1 MTGEREAGRAPG
13 LRRENGVRA
22 SAARLV
28 AWTLA
33 TRAPADRPLARA
45 GAGRDERDRRLLAEL
60 VYGVLRW
67 KARLDH
73 VIAAAAARRLDA
85 IDAGLLPVLEVAA
98 YQLLF
103 LDRVPA
109 HAAVK
114 EAVDDA
120 RALSG
125 RGAAGFVNAV
135 LRRIAAAP
143 TLDAW
148 PVEEPDPA
156 RRLAIQHSHPETL
169 VSRWI
174 ERFGSAA
181 AERILRADNG
191 PRRLHL
197 LAFRDRGGRDELA
210 RRLAAEGVVTTPGA
224 LSPSGLVVESGDP
237 LTTASFARGDFY
249 VQDEASQAAAR
260 VPVPRAGERVLD
272 VAAAP
277 GGKALAILAAE
288 PSAHLVLADPG
299 LPRLERLTS
308 NLRRLGRAAP
318 VVAADAG
325 LPPWRDGGFDRV
337 LLDAPCTGTGTLRR
351 HPELRWRFGV
361 AEVERLAGRTARW
374 LAALAPIVAPGGR
387 LVLVTCSIEAE
398 ENEGLAAEFLARE
411 QGFRADPL
419 EELEPGLRSGRIA
432 PGRWRVLPG
441 DGHDGFSVVVFRRRR

>member
-1 MTGEREAGRAPG
+1 MTGGRGAGAVRGSRPP
-13 LRRENGVRA
+13 GVRA
-22 SAARLV
+22 TAARLLGR
-28 AWTLA
+28 ALE
-33 TRAPADRPLARA
+33 TRAPVDGDLERA
-45 GAGRDERDRRLLAEL
+45 GRGRDERDRRLLAEL
-60 VYGVLRW
+60 VYGALRW
-67 KARLDH
+67 RSRLDG
-73 VIAAAAARRLDA
+73 VIAAAAQRRLEAVDA
-85 IDAGLLPVLEVAA
+85 DLLPVLEVAT

-120 RALSG
+120 RTLRG
-125 RGAAGFVNAV
+125 RGGAGFANAV
-135 LRRIAAAP
+135 LRRVAASPSLAS
-143 TLDAW
+143 W
-148 PVEEPDPA
+148 PVEERDPI
-156 RRLAIQHSHPETL
+156 RRLAIEHSHPEVL
-169 VSRWI
+169 VSRWVA
-174 ERFGSAA
+174 RFGRAA
-181 AERILRADNG
+181 TERILSADNG
-191 PRRLHL
+191 ERRLHL
-197 LAFRDRGGRDELA
+197 LAFGDRGGRDELA
-210 RRLAAEGVVTTPGA
+210 RRLAGEGVVATAGR
-224 LSPSGLVVESGDP
+224 LSPLALVVESGDP
-237 LTTASFARGDFY
+237 FATASFARGDFY
-249 VQDEASQAAAR
+249 VQDEASQAAAL
-260 VPVPRAGERVLD
+260 VPLPRAGERVLD

-277 GGKALAILAAE
+277 GGKALSMLAVE
-288 PSAHLVLADPG
+288 PLARVVLADPG

-325 LPPWRDGGFDRV
+325 RSPWRDGGFDRV

-411 QGFRADPL
+411 REFEADPL

-441 DGHDGFSVVVFRRRR
+441 DGHDGFSVAVLRRRR